1 MPISP
6 YPDILDRSYFLLLHL
21 WIVITNNIMAKQE
34 SLVKIRGTIGDL
46 SFSKHRERGYEVR
59 AKGGVD
65 KARIMSDPNF
75 ERTRENMSEFASAA
89 QMAKVI
95 RLQLNNLSRGVADK
109 SFRNRLVSTVYRI
122 QKADTESPRG
132 QRTFRPEN
140 SGQLKGLEINGAS
153 SLRFMFGGDLP
164 TAYDRASGE
173 VTLNIPEFNPRD
185 KVTLLEGATHVQFT
199 LAAVEQALDMEEL
212 SRPEVQHSA
221 FIPLIGVHP
230 PEAIQVVL
238 PAASDKVVYIL
249 VGISTYQEA
258 NGAFYPLKNNPYNAL
273 TIVDVDLP

>member
-1 MPISP
+1 SVHSLYTPRTLCVPFLQSGVSPILDILVVFGHFGRFQTFWSFSDISRQFMPISP

-95 RLQLNNLSRGVADK
+95 RLQLNNLSRDVADK
-109 SFRNRLVSTVYRI
+109 SFRNRL
-122 QKADTESPRG
+122 
-132 QRTFRPEN
+132 
-140 SGQLKGLEINGAS
+140 
-153 SLRFMFGGDLP
+153 
-164 TAYDRASGE
+164 
-173 VTLNIPEFNPRD
+173 
-185 KVTLLEGATHVQFT
+185 
-199 LAAVEQALDMEEL
+199 
-212 SRPEVQHSA
+212 
-221 FIPLIGVHP
+221 
-230 PEAIQVVL
+230 
-238 PAASDKVVYIL
+238 
-249 VGISTYQEA
+249 
-258 NGAFYPLKNNPYNAL
+258 
-273 TIVDVDLP
+273 